1 MRVFSARLLIRLGV
15 TVLSIIGLLSSIL
28 LCNLALVTAAPFASP
43 VSFLQANEMRSLIEQ
58 ARDAWVSGN
67 GAAFAQLFIEDG
79 ELIVPGQRWQ
89 GRAAIQRES
98 DRFNQDFSV
107 TIEIQSIVVEG
118 NHAAVA
124 WNWCETP
131 KKGLLESSGPVR
143 QAQDAIWVDFEAGG
157 IRRWREY
164 IDNETPQRWPHQ
176 CP

>member
-1 MRVFSARLLIRLGV
+1 MRSFSSRLLIRFGV
-15 TVLSIIGLLSSIL
+15 TVLSIVALLSSIL
-28 LCNLALVTAAPFASP
+28 LCNLALVTAAPLASSQSSLRP
-43 VSFLQANEMRSLIEQ
+43 NEMRSLIEQ
-58 ARDAWVSGN
+58 AKDAWVAGN
-67 GAAFAQLFIEDG
+67 GAAFAQLFVEDG

-89 GRAAIQRES
+89 GRAVIQRES

-107 TIEIQSIVVEG
+107 TIEIQSILIEG

-131 KKGLLESSGPVR
+131 KKVSLGSSVPVR
-143 QAQDAIWVDFEAGG
+143 QAQDAIFVDFEAGG

-164 IDNETPQRWPHQ
+164 IDNETPQHWPHF